1 MLNLTGNKMEWIR
14 KILELSICL
23 LLLLASTAC
32 SDDETNPYKDEY
44 EPNNNITSPTDI
56 TLSTTYNASISKGD
70 RDFYRFSIDNEGI
83 LENIKIELGNFSET
97 LQLES
102 SIYDGLGNKI
112 ITYWNDPSY
121 GYIVF
126 YPTIEGT
133 YYLEIGDKNNQ
144 EKGDYSLKVTD
155 LNDSDANEPNNT
167 FSTATVIDT
176 YPTGT
181 IPANIVTTAS
191 AEYSSGDWDYYL
203 VVVNAN
209 KKVDFTVSPQATD
222 LAMHFKIYNES
233 QTEIDPGLDGTPGQ
247 SLNFYLNNSGAELI
261 TVYVK
266 LGGTLGSS
274 YERDYTI
281 SFTETDADIK

>member
-14 KILELSICL
+14 KILAACVCFML
-23 LLLLASTAC
+23 LIALTAC

-44 EPNNNITSPTDI
+44 EPNNSITSPTDI
-56 TLSTTYNASISKGD
+56 TLGTTYNASISKGD
-70 RDFYRFSIDNEGI
+70 RDFYRFSVDNEGI
-83 LENIKIELGNFSET
+83 LENIKIEFGNFSET

-133 YYLEIGDKNNQ
+133 YYLEIGDKNNK

-167 FSTATVIDT
+167 FSTATVINT

-181 IPANIVTTAS
+181 ISANIVTTAS

-209 KKVDFTVSPQATD
+209 KKVDFTVSPQPTD

-247 SLNFYLNNSGAELI
+247 SLNFSWNNSGAELI

>member
-14 KILELSICL
+14 KILAMSICL
-23 LLLLASTAC
+23 LLLFASTAC

-44 EPNNNITSPTDI
+44 EPNNSITSPTDI
-56 TLSTTYNASISKGD
+56 TLGTTYSASISKGD
-70 RDFYRFSIDNEGI
+70 RDFYRFSIDNEGV
-83 LENIKIELGNFSET
+83 LENLKIELGNFSET
-97 LQLES
+97 LELES
-102 SIYDGLGNKI
+102 SIYDGLGNKL
-112 ITYWNDPSY
+112 ITYWNDPSF
-121 GYIVF
+121 GYIVY
-126 YPTIEGT
+126 YPTVEGT
-133 YYLEIGDKNNQ
+133 YYLEIGDRNDQK
-144 EKGDYSLKVTD
+144 KGDYSLKVTD

-167 FSTATVIDT
+167 FGTATLIDS

-181 IPANIVTTAS
+181 ISANIVTTAS
-191 AEYSSGDWDYYL
+191 AEYPNGDWDYYL

-209 KKVDFTVSPQATD
+209 KKVDFTVSPQAAD

-233 QTEIDPGLDGTPGQ
+233 QAEIDPGLNGTPGQ
-247 SLNFYLNNSGAELI
+247 SLNFYLNNSGGELI

-281 SFTETDADIK
+281 SFTETNADIK

>member
-1 MLNLTGNKMEWIR
+1 MEWIR
-14 KILELSICL
+14 KSLAMSVCL
-23 LLLLASTAC
+23 LMLIAITAC
-32 SDDETNPYKDEY
+32 SDDTDNPYKDEY

-56 TLSTTYNASISKGD
+56 TLGTTYSASISKGD

-83 LENIKIELGNFSET
+83 LENLKIELGNFSET

-121 GYIVF
+121 GYIVY

-133 YYLEIGDKNNQ
+133 YYIEIGDRNDQ
-144 EKGDYSLKVTD
+144 AKGDYSLKVTD

-167 FSTATVIDT
+167 FGTATLIDG
-176 YPTGT
+176 YPTGM
-181 IPANIVTTAS
+181 ISANIVTTAS
-191 AEYSSGDWDYYL
+191 AEYPGGDWDYYL
-203 VVVNAN
+203 VVVNAG
-209 KKVDFTVSPQATD
+209 KKVDFTVSPQAAD

-233 QTEIDPGLDGTPGQ
+233 QAEIDPGLTGTPGQ